1 MPFKIMKIALVSVLG
16 FLFCVSSFG
25 SNFHSSSYWQTDSPA
40 SCSLGEK
47 IIIY

>member
-1 MPFKIMKIALVSVLG
+1 MPFKIMKIALVSVFG

-25 SNFHSSSYWQTDSPA
+25 SNLHSSSYWQKDSST
-40 SCSLGEK
+40 SCSLGKK